1 MARRQLQIA
10 GTERTDI
17 PPEIL
22 EAGEKWLDLRTD
34 KRRVAERAKEA
45 KYGLIALM
53 QSRKVDTF
61 RYKDPETGE
70 TRSLSV
76 DLEAKISV
84 RKVTEDDVSDARVDA
99 TPSTPDVH
107 PGLIAQA
114 ERAQADAGVAE
125 TADGDVVVPETSAPK
140 PKKRGGRKGRN

>member
-10 GTERTDI
+10 GTERSDI

-22 EAGEKWLDLRTD
+22 EAGERWLDLRTD
-34 KRRVAERAKEA
+34 KRRIAEKAKEA

-61 RYKDPETGE
+61 RYQDPETGE
-70 TRSLSV
+70 TRSLTV

-84 RKVTEDDVSDARVDA
+84 RKVTEDEPRDVAVDT
-99 TPSTPDVH
+99 TPSSPEVH

-114 ERAQADAGVAE
+114 EKAQADANVAE
-125 TADGDVVVPETSAPK
+125 TADGDVTVPETSVPK
-140 PKKRGGRKGRN
+140 AKRSKSKAKN